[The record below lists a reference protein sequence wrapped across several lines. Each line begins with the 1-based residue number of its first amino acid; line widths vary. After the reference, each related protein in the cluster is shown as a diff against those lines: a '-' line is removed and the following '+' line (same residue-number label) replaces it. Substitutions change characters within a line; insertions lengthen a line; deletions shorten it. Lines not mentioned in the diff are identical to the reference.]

1 MSQAV
6 FEAPRPRRMPSFAAE
21 PDPRALTA
29 DIPPNVLVHLSEL
42 AARRGISCDAWFAGL
57 GLTPQQV
64 NDPSI
69 RVSYRQARAVV
80 ARALKSICDP
90 GLGLIV
96 GRNQTVG
103 SFGLLGLAMMTS
115 RNFGEAMKV
124 GIDNHK
130 VSGSLLDVDL
140 DIIDEQT
147 VAVQAWPRFGESEL
161 MPFLCEELFSSCLSF
176 ARELVGPKLI
186 PVRLEL
192 TYPAPSYA
200 SEYNAVFQCEVRFGA
215 QHNRI
220 LVDTSWLEHPLP
232 GYNALTSKQALSL
245 CHQQLRGTDRS
256 DEIVGSVE
264 RLLRSRLREHP
275 RLTEVARTL
284 HLSERS
290 LRRKLADSG
299 RIFREIHDRVRAE
312 RALELL
318 HAGQLSVAEIGIE
331 LGFSDPR
338 EFRRAFK
345 RWTGM
350 PPQLARRSLPNASAE
365 NWDDAGR

>member
-1 MSQAV
+1 MSQAM
-6 FEAPRPRRMPSFAAE
+6 FETPRPRRMAPFAAE

-42 AARRGISCDAWFAGL
+42 ARRRGMSCDAWFAGL
-57 GLTPQQV
+57 GLTYPQI
-64 NDPSI
+64 NDPSV
-69 RVSYRQARAVV
+69 RVSYRQARTVV
-80 ARALKSICDP
+80 SRALKSIHDA

-103 SFGLLGLAMMTS
+103 SFGLLGLAMLTS

-140 DIIDEQT
+140 DVIDEQT
-147 VAVQAWPRFGESEL
+147 VAVQAWPRFGELEL

-192 TYPAPSYA
+192 TYPAPPYA
-200 SEYNAVFQCEVRFGA
+200 SEYNAIFQCEVRFGA

-232 GYNALTSKQALSL
+232 GYNPLTSKQALAL
-245 CHQQLRGTDRS
+245 CHQQLRGDNRF

-290 LRRKLADSG
+290 LRRRLADSG

-318 HAGQLSVAEIGIE
+318 HAGQMSVAEIGVE

-350 PPQLARRSLPNASAE
+350 PPQLARRSMPNPSAE
-365 NWDDAGR
+365 SFEDPSR